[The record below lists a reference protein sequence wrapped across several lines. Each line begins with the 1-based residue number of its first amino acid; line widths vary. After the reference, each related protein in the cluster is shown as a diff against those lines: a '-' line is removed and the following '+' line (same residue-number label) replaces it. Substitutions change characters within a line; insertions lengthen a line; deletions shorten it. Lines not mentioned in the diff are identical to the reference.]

1 MKRLVTMAAGLM
13 ILSGCVVSPA
23 PYYADTGVVVQ
34 PGVILEP
41 EIALGFYDPMF
52 GYWDGRRWD
61 REYYGYGHGGYGH
74 DRYHGP
80 RNVER
85 SRGGH
90 DGEHGRGGHDGHGEH
105 GR

>member
-23 PYYADTGVVVQ
+23 PYYVDS
-34 PGVILEP
+34 GVIVEP

>member
-85 SRGGH
+85 SHGER
-90 DGEHGRGGHDGHGEH
+90 GEHGRDGHEGHGEH
-105 GR
+105 RR

>member
-23 PYYADTGVVVQ
+23 PYYAENGVVVQ

-41 EIALGFYDPMF
+41 EIALGFYDPAF

-61 REYYGYGHGGYGH
+61 REYYGRGHGGYGH
-74 DRYHGP
+74 ERYHGP
-80 RNVER
+80 RNVQR
-85 SRGGH
+85 GGRGGH
-90 DGEHGRGGHDGHGEH
+90 GGEHGR
-105 GR
+105 